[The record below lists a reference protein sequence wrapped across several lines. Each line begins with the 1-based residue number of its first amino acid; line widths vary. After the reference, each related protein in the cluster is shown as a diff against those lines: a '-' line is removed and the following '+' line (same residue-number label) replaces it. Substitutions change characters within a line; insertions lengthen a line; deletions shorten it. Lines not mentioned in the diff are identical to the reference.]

1 MKKLFAILLVLAM
14 MISVVAC
21 TGNNDNNDNNDDKD
35 NVTNNDNTND
45 STNDSANDS
54 ENTDND
60 TTDSEGGDETV
71 DLAYKSALEV
81 LSTIWATYGD
91 DEKFFVGGGDA
102 ENMVMDGPGKF
113 GLTGE
118 EAADALNGATHYPT
132 EHFAKID
139 DAATMMHGMV
149 ANNFTAAAYHFTSAD
164 AMNGMADIIKNTLVG
179 TQWICGFPEKAVVVS
194 VPGDYLVVVY
204 GVNDAVNP
212 FITKTLA
219 AIEGAAVVAEQDLTV

>member
-45 STNDSANDS
+45 STNDS

-91 DEKFFVGGGDA
+91 DEKFFVGGGDY
-102 ENMVMDGPGKF
+102 ENMVMDAPGNF
-113 GLTGE
+113 SLTGE
-118 EAADALNGATHYPT
+118 ESAGSLDAMTHYPA

-139 DAATMMHGMV
+139 DAATMMHGML
-149 ANNFTAAAYHFTSAD
+149 ANNFTVAAYHFTSAD
-164 AMNGMADIIKNTLVG
+164 AMSGMEDVIKTTLAG
-179 TQWICGFPEKAVVVS
+179 THWQCGFPEKAVIVS
-194 VPGDYLVVVY
+194 VPGDYLIVAY
-204 GVNDAVNP
+204 GLNDIVDP
-212 FITKTLA
+212 YITKTLA
-219 AIEGAAVVAEQDLTV
+219 AIESAAVVAEQDLTV